1 MFQIMYIKFKWI
13 SIYNFILLILSKDLT
28 EKLKEQLET
37 GCRKVVKSRPDGASN
52 DDDDDEDNDDQDGDR
67 EQILTRSDKHGN
79 LYPIQLQTSTD
90 ELNRKRKR
98 SKKKIV
104 RINIIFPYLAFLKK
118 LSFRQLRCATFW

>member
-1 MFQIMYIKFKWI
+1 M
-13 SIYNFILLILSKDLT
+13 T

-37 GCRKVVKSRPDGASN
+37 GCRKVVKSRPSGAT
-52 DDDDDEDNDDQDGDR
+52 DDDDDNHNNDSDR

-98 SKKKIV
+98 QKKKIV
-104 RINIIFPYLAFLKK
+104 RICSQFF
-118 LSFRQLRCATFW
+118 

>member
-1 MFQIMYIKFKWI
+1 M
-13 SIYNFILLILSKDLT
+13 T

-37 GCRKVVKSRPDGASN
+37 GCRRVIRSRPDGAS
-52 DDDDDEDNDDQDGDR
+52 DDDEENRDDEGGDR

-104 RINIIFPYLAFLKK
+104 RI
-118 LSFRQLRCATFW
+118 